1 MVEANRKEL
10 HRNLFQITASDWFRA
25 TVAGLAF
32 PEECR
37 VEKANPAECQEEKAE
52 RAMAQTMEGDVLRLW
67 LNFLP
72 SQVGQKKGTIR

>member
-1 MVEANRKEL
+1 MAVANRKEL
-10 HRNLFQITASDWFRA
+10 HRSLSLIAAGDRFRA

-37 VEKANPAECQEEKAE
+37 VGKANPVECQEEKAE

-72 SQVGQKKGTIR
+72 SKVGQEKRTIL

>member
-10 HRNLFQITASDWFRA
+10 CRNSFQITASDRFRA

-37 VEKANPAECQEEKAE
+37 VGKANPVECQEEKAE
-52 RAMAQTMEGDVLRLW
+52 RAMAQTMEGGVLRLW

-72 SQVGQKKGTIR
+72 FQMGQEKRAIP

>member
-1 MVEANRKEL
+1 MVGVNRKEL
-10 HRNLFQITASDWFRA
+10 CRNSFQITVYDRFRA

-37 VEKANPAECQEEKAE
+37 GGKANPVECQEEKAE

-67 LNFLP
+67 LNVLP

>member
-1 MVEANRKEL
+1 MVGVNRKEL
-10 HRNLFQITASDWFRA
+10 CRNSFQITVYDRFRA

-37 VEKANPAECQEEKAE
+37 VGKANPVECQEEKAE

-72 SQVGQKKGTIR
+72 SQVGQKKRTIR

>member
-1 MVEANRKEL
+1 MAVANRKEL
-10 HRNLFQITASDWFRA
+10 HRSLSLIAAGDRFRA

-52 RAMAQTMEGDVLRLW
+52 RAMARTMEGNVLRLR
-67 LNFLP
+67 LNFLS
-72 SQVGQKKGTIR
+72 SQAGWEKRAAL